1 MNLCYV
7 CNYCIF
13 FYFIF
18 QNSGGMSSSQS
29 AHDVSAC
36 DDDNGYGEIGVYARR
51 TGTFQQLM
59 RFI

>member
-1 MNLCYV
+1 
-7 CNYCIF
+7 
-13 FYFIF
+13 
-18 QNSGGMSSSQS
+18 MSSSQS